1 MRDRPHE
8 STTTSA
14 DAVGDRPAASND
26 YAGGNADARAAAADH
41 WASGCERVIEKWLH
55 ETSLRR
61 LR

>member
-8 STTTSA
+8 STNTSA
-14 DAVGDRPAASND
+14 DATAGRRAAATDDDAN
-26 YAGGNADARAAAADH
+26 ARAAAANH
-41 WASGCERVIEKWLH
+41 WASGCERVIEEWIH